1 MEVGLYGVNPTIP
14 YRRLLVR
21 SPLPTI
27 SLTSASQPRALISP
41 SCNFP
46 APSKIVIAS
55 GDASSIRMRELSKAT
70 ASSPV
75 DVIHSLLDQRS
86 PSLRQTKLIIL
97 ACSMP
102 EFDFVDFDRNL
113 KSSSPTRAQE
123 SSLCAKV
130 ASSLCLCL
138 YWPNQTSLSPICSCV
153 CNIRQVNCCKE
164 SHCQNPIIHS
174 SQKWIIP
181 SIISDRESGEC
192 SPFFF
197 ARDPSFEKNDFVVSL
212 LQSANPRGWRHGGQ
226 KLSWLPLGFQA
237 IERREELHFPDGR
250 KYRLTSTICRNP
262 HYTIKY
268 DKSTQTDSSKCDV
281 VRQVSTIQTFT
292 LGDKFT
298 SISAIFH
305 HWIYWMWLHC
315 EFWKSLEL

>member
-97 ACSMP
+97 ACSIP

-197 ARDPSFEKNDFVVSL
+197 ARDPSFEKNDFVVSFVRAL
-212 LQSANPRGWRHGGQ
+212 TPEADVMAARSCHDYLWVS
-226 KLSWLPLGFQA
+226 KLSRGERSCISQMDESTVSLVSSAEIPTILSSMTNPPRLILP
-237 IERREELHFPDGR
+237 
-250 KYRLTSTICRNP
+250 
-262 HYTIKY
+262 
-268 DKSTQTDSSKCDV
+268 
-281 VRQVSTIQTFT
+281 
-292 LGDKFT
+292 
-298 SISAIFH
+298 SA
-305 HWIYWMWLHC
+305 MWLGKCQQFKH
-315 EFWKSLEL
+315 SLLETNSPVFLPYFITGFTECGFTVNFGNH